1 MIRNRKLYN
10 GGMEMDLRLTFNE
23 DAQNYDR
30 LRPTYADELFDEV
43 IRFSSLDITKRALE
57 IGIGTGQATL
67 PFLKTGC
74 KVTAIE
80 IGDKLAQF
88 SREKFAKFKN
98 LKVINQDFESVQ
110 LDENAYDLIYSA
122 SAFHWIPLE
131 IGLPKVYRLLKSG
144 GVFAWFSIRP
154 TPAQEHLHIHEELQ
168 KVYDEYSHFFGEK
181 PQLDLE
187 VRQKLVEKK
196 RKGRFN
202 ALKQYALIDV
212 NDELYYGSRTFN
224 AKDYASLISTFS
236 DHKAMPDEYRIPF
249 LKDITDT
256 IDRCGGKFT
265 LSDTMFLCMGR
276 KP

>member
-1 MIRNRKLYN
+1 
-10 GGMEMDLRLTFNE
+10 MDLRLTFNT

-30 LRPTYADELFDEV
+30 FRPTYTDELFEEV
-43 IRFSSLDITKRALE
+43 IRFSSLDSGKRALE

-88 SREKFAKFKN
+88 SREKFAEFKSFE
-98 LKVINQDFESVQ
+98 VINQDFESVQ

-122 SAFHWIPLE
+122 SAFHWIPQE

-144 GVFAWFSIRP
+144 GVFAWFSIQP
-154 TPAQEHLHIHEELQ
+154 TPAQEHFHIHEELQ
-168 KVYDEYSHFFGEK
+168 KVYDGYSQFFGENK
-181 PQLDLE
+181 PQLDPQI
-187 VRQKLVEKK
+187 RQKQVEKK
-196 RKGRFN
+196 RMGRFN
-202 ALKQYALIDV
+202 ELKQYAFVDV
-212 NDELYYGSRTFN
+212 KDELYYGSRTFN
-224 AKDYASLISTFS
+224 AKDYVTLISTFS
-236 DHKAMPDEYRIPF
+236 DHKAMPRESRIPF
-249 LKDITDT
+249 LKEIADT
-256 IDRCGGKFT
+256 IDCCGGKFI